1 MIFFRKKKEEDVEP
15 IKNLVESKKIPD
27 ELLQIPTEEKIPE
40 VLENMWRGGIVEET
54 VEKKPVYEP
63 EIQKQ
68 EIPKLTPR
76 FAEEKKPTFAPLFV
90 KIDKYRSVLN
100 TINDL
105 KTTVIMIKNALALQK
120 EVEGLRDEN
129 RRMMEAAINKIDKK
143 IVVLDSEF
151 LRPEGFEEEFPPQI
165 YETEGL
171 EGVVTDLKKQIEGL
185 KSELQTIS

>member
-1 MIFFRKKKEEDVEP
+1 MIFFRKKKEEDIEP
-15 IKNLVESKKIPD
+15 IKNLFESKKVPD

-40 VLENMWRGGIVEET
+40 VLENIGRGGIVEET
-54 VEKKPVYEP
+54 VENKPFPEP
-63 EIQKQ
+63 ELPKQ
-68 EIPKLTPR
+68 EIPKLTPK

-100 TINDL
+100 TISDL

>member
-40 VLENMWRGGIVEET
+40 VLENIWRGGIVEET

>member
-40 VLENMWRGGIVEET
+40 VLENIWRGGIVEET

-68 EIPKLTPR
+68 EIPRLTPR

-129 RRMMEAAINKIDKK
+129 RKFLELATDKIDKK
-143 IVVLDSEF
+143 VFSLDTEF
-151 LRPEGFEEEFPPQI
+151 LRPKGLEDEFPPAT

-171 EGVVTDLKKQIEGL
+171 EGVVDDLKKQIEGL
-185 KSELQTIS
+185 KSELKTIT

>member
-15 IKNLVESKKIPD
+15 IKNLFESKKVPD

-40 VLENMWRGGIVEET
+40 VLENIWRGGIVEET
-54 VEKKPVYEP
+54 VENKPVYEP